1 MRSALKNS
9 NQIWFE
15 TILNSK
21 PWVDFQNHSEASGF
35 LSEDTP
41 STSSLPKGMSSNITF
56 DSSITQASDGGGVL
70 GGATGVMSTPLLA
83 WIWGDS
89 NGEGISSVFF
99 IPCNGCLPKGG
110 GSIHVRP
117 MQQMQL
123 DDRCIICVYVCHLFV
138 YIWLC
143 IYIYIHTYMRVC
155 VCVCVRICVWVC
167 IYHLSIVLFCLW
179 LFIYIYISIYL
190 FNLSKYWC
198 IHIQYLIAD

>member
-1 MRSALKNS
+1 MLGARREICTPRVCTEWCLFESLFLHFPSFSYIIFLCSIWINKYIIISQRTNS
-9 NQIWFE
+9 NISDAQCSQKLKSNLIR
-15 TILNSK
+15 NHSK
-21 PWVDFQNHSEASGF
+21 PWVDFQNHSEASDF

-41 STSSLPKGMSSNITF
+41 STSSLPKGTSSNITF
-56 DSSITQASDGGGVL
+56 DSSITQASDGCGVL

-123 DDRCIICVYVCHLFV
+123 DL
-138 YIWLC
+138 
-143 IYIYIHTYMRVC
+143 
-155 VCVCVRICVWVC
+155 
-167 IYHLSIVLFCLW
+167 
-179 LFIYIYISIYL
+179 
-190 FNLSKYWC
+190 
-198 IHIQYLIAD
+198 